1 MPKEN
6 SITVVVPALNEENH
20 LAGAVA
26 GIVQATEQSFDE
38 YEILV
43 FNDGST
49 DRTGEI
55 AEELAERY
63 EYVRAFHHKSPKC
76 IGGVIREGLKRAKMN
91 YFIYVDGKGATS
103 AEALAIIFAEKGKAD
118 LVISYATNVNERNIG
133 RRIISRLFQTLLN
146 ILFRLNVKHYGNS
159 ILYRS
164 SQLKQFNIRTNSF
177 GYQPEALI
185 KMLKSGCSY
194 VQAGYKDKFDI
205 KSRKSKAFKLT
216 NIINV
221 SKFILATLWE
231 IYIRKDTVKM
241 SNIQD
246 AAQTGVK

>member
-6 SITVVVPALNEENH
+6 SITVVVPALNEEKH

-26 GIVQATEQSFDE
+26 DMVGAVEQSFDE

-55 AEELAERY
+55 AEKLAERY

-103 AEALAIIFAEKGKAD
+103 AEAMRIIFAEKGKAD
-118 LVISYATNVNERNIG
+118 IVISYATNTNERNIG
-133 RRIISRLFQTLLN
+133 RRIVSWAFRTLLN
-146 ILFRLNVKHYGNS
+146 VLFRLNIKHYGNS

-164 SQLKQFNIRTNSF
+164 SQLKQFHIRTNSF

-185 KMLKSGCSY
+185 KMLKTGCSY
-194 VQAGYKDKFDI
+194 VQVEYKDKFDI
-205 KSRKSKAFKLT
+205 EARKSKAFKPS
-216 NIINV
+216 NIISV
-221 SKFILATLWE
+221 SKFILVTLWE
-231 IYIRKDTVKM
+231 IYIRKDTIKL
-241 SNIQD
+241 SNIQNT
-246 AAQTGVK
+246 AQTGVK